1 MNLAELISTLI
12 DKTASNK
19 ITWVKIYSKLPG
31 LEGYGSVIQ
40 LDEHVKL
47 DVELRRP
54 GEIDSRRTGV
64 VITCYHEHI
73 NHELI
78 NKVFE
83 DSDPGSEMFIELYYL
98 AKSQVS
104 NNDQDAID
112 SILDFAINHIKEL

>member
-19 ITWVKIYSKLPG
+19 ITWVKLYPKAPG
-31 LEGYGSVIQ
+31 LEGYGALIQ
-40 LDEHVKL
+40 LDEHTKL
-47 DVELRRP
+47 DIELRRP
-54 GEIDSRRTGV
+54 NEMDPRRTGIV
-64 VITCYHEHI
+64 LTCYREHR

-83 DSDPGSEMFIELYYL
+83 DSDAGSEMFIELYYL

-112 SILDFAINHIKEL
+112 SILDFAINRIKEL